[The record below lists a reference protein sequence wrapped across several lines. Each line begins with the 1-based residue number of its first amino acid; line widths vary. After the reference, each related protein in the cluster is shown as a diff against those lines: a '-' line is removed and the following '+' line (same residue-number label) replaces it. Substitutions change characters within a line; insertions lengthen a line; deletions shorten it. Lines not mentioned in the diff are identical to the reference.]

1 MNKYLAIF
9 FKRFKMKNLLFSLT
23 LLILVNLA
31 PSLSFAANLDRGDVN
46 GDGKINILDVVMVMQ
61 HVLDLHTL
69 NADQISAADVTGEGD
84 INVLDVTRIMKF
96 SLGLTDNLG
105 GEFRL
110 GSEVLMDKMRYLVR
124 NKKVGLVT
132 NQSGVNSLGIST
144 IDLLHEAEDIEL
156 VALYGPEHGIDG
168 TAKAGE
174 YVESYIHPELGI
186 PVYSLYG
193 ATRMPT
199 EDMLEDIDILLYD
212 IQDIGA
218 RSYTYISTLNYCM
231 QAAAKYNLP
240 VVVLDRPNPLGGVI
254 VDGPMMEERFLSFV
268 GVDILPMA
276 HGMTVGELGRYFNR
290 NINANLTV
298 VPMEGYE
305 RQMIFQDTGLAW
317 VRTSPM
323 IPDISSV
330 FGYLATGQGENTGVF
345 QADQFKWIGGKG
357 LNEIQYAALLN
368 SAGLGGI
375 EFIPERR
382 GDAGGVRLKIVD
394 YHSFNPARTGIYA
407 LTYAF
412 SLGNFNIPKSNGTIV
427 MFDKIMGTAKMGE
440 YLEQGLT
447 PQEIEQLFAPGIENF
462 KKTRQDYLLPQY
474 GP

>member
-1 MNKYLAIF
+1 
-9 FKRFKMKNLLFSLT
+9 MKNLTFALT
-23 LLILVNLA
+23 FFFLVSLA
-31 PSLSFAANLDRGDVN
+31 PSLSFAANLAKGDVN
-46 GDGKINILDVVMVMQ
+46 GDGKINIQDVVMVMQ
-61 HVLDLHTL
+61 HVLNLHTL
-69 NADQISAADVTGEGD
+69 TTEQLSAADVTGEGD
-84 INVLDVTRIMKF
+84 INVVDVTSIMRF
-96 SLGLTDNLG
+96 SLGLIDNLG
-105 GEFRL
+105 GEFKL
-110 GSEVLMDKMRYLVR
+110 GSEVLMDKMRHLVR

-132 NQSGVNSLGIST
+132 NQSGVNSQGVST

-168 TAKAGE
+168 IAKAGE

-199 EDMLEDIDILLYD
+199 EDMLKGIDILIYD

-240 VVVLDRPNPLGGVI
+240 VVVLDRPNPLGGTI
-254 VDGPMMEERFLSFV
+254 VAGPMMEERFRSFV

-290 NINANLTV
+290 KINANLTV
-298 VPMEGYE
+298 VPMEGYD
-305 RQMIFQDTGLAW
+305 RQMIYQDTGLAW

-323 IPDISSV
+323 IPDVSSA
-330 FGYLATGQGENTGVF
+330 FGYMATGLGENTGVF
-345 QADQFKWIGGKG
+345 QADKFKWIGGKG
-357 LNEIQYAALLN
+357 LNEVQYATLLN
-368 SAGLGGI
+368 SAGLDGV

-440 YLEQGLT
+440 YLGQGLT
-447 PQEIEQLFAPGIENF
+447 PQEIEQLFAPGIESF

>member
-1 MNKYLAIF
+1 
-9 FKRFKMKNLLFSLT
+9 MKNLTFALTFLF
-23 LLILVNLA
+23 LVNLA
-31 PSLSFAANLDRGDVN
+31 PSLSFAANLAKGDVN
-46 GDGKINILDVVMVMQ
+46 GDGNTNILDVVMVMQ
-61 HVLDLHTL
+61 HVLNLRTL
-69 NADQISAADVTGEGD
+69 TTEQLSAADVTGEGD
-84 INVLDVTRIMKF
+84 INVVDVTRIMRF
-96 SLGLTDNLG
+96 SLGLIDNFDG
-105 GEFRL
+105 KFRL
-110 GSEVLMDKMRYLVR
+110 GSEVLMDKMRHMVR

-132 NQSGVNSLGIST
+132 NQSGVNSRGIST

-199 EDMLEDIDILLYD
+199 EDMLKGIDILLYD

-254 VDGPMMEERFLSFV
+254 VDGPMMEERFVSFV

-290 NINANLTV
+290 KINANLTV
-298 VPMEGYE
+298 VPMEGYD

-317 VRTSPM
+317 VRTSPN

-330 FGYLATGQGENTGVF
+330 FGYMATGLGENTGVF

-357 LNEIQYAALLN
+357 LNEVQYAALLN
-368 SAGLGGI
+368 NAGLDGI

-412 SLGNFNIPKSNGTIV
+412 SFGDFNIPKSNGTIV
-427 MFDKIMGTAKMGE
+427 MFDKIMGTAKMGD
-440 YLEQGLT
+440 YLKQGLA
-447 PQEIEQLFAPGIENF
+447 PQEIEQLIAPGIENF
-462 KKTRQDYLLPQY
+462 KKTRQVYLLLQY